1 MERIVRTVYGAYL
14 QTCQLLNLPVI
25 LKPNS
30 TLNEKF
36 NIHTNIAIAD
46 SDRPAMLYVGIG
58 NGGHRMVVGSN
69 GIGKPEIIQHTPR
82 HAALYNQLPFILR
95 LPSEDLTPVERAKY
109 RLRRLETH
117 DGITY
122 VAYYLKKLDMT
133 NTVPQLELRTVTDG
147 VTNSTVFSP
156 TIADLNPTPPA
167 INPGGVLTTTG
178 DYIAATGKVPFTM
191 DANEVAEFLNVANII
206 YGDEG
211 YAMISEIALCSGVD
225 RTVVGDFNGSSSG
238 YTDSIGVQIMNFIG
252 QFVHVPSNN
261 SGIDI
266 EFDVGS
272 VEPLLVLA

>member
-95 LPSEDLTPVERAKY
+95 LPSEDLIPTERAKY

-178 DYIAATGKVPFTM
+178 DYIAATGKVPFIM

-238 YTDSIGVQIMNFIG
+238 YIDSIGVQIMNFIG

>member
-14 QTCQLLNLPVI
+14 QTCQLLNLPVV

-82 HAALYNQLPFILR
+82 HAALYNQLPFVLR
-95 LPSEDLTPVERAKY
+95 LPSADLTPTERANY

-117 DGITY
+117 DGTTY
-122 VAYYLKKLDMT
+122 VAYYLKKLNMT

-147 VTNSTVFSP
+147 ITSSTVFSP

-167 INPGGVLTTTG
+167 INPNGVLTTTG

-191 DANEVAEFLNVANII
+191 DANEVTEFLNVANII

-238 YTDSIGVQIMNFIG
+238 YIDSIGVQIMNFIG

>member
-14 QTCQLLNLPVI
+14 QTCQLLDLPVI
-25 LKPNS
+25 IKPNS

-82 HAALYNQLPFILR
+82 HAALYNQLPFVLR
-95 LPSEDLTPVERAKY
+95 LPSEDLIPTERAKY

-117 DGITY
+117 DGTTY

-133 NTVPQLELRTVTDG
+133 NTVPQLELRTVTNG

-238 YTDSIGVQIMNFIG
+238 YIDSIGVQIMNFIG

>member
-14 QTCQLLNLPVI
+14 QTCQLLDLPVI
-25 LKPNS
+25 IKPNS

-82 HAALYNQLPFILR
+82 HAALYNQLPFVLR
-95 LPSEDLTPVERAKY
+95 LPSEDLIPTERAKY

-117 DGITY
+117 DGTTY

-133 NTVPQLELRTVTDG
+133 NTVPQLELRTVTNG

-191 DANEVAEFLNVANII
+191 VANEVAEFLNVANII

-238 YTDSIGVQIMNFIG
+238 YIDSIGVQIMNFIG